1 MTHPVDELKTLG
13 RLQQAYINGQWVT
26 LSSTRSHNIINPS
39 DESLIGELTLGIAD
53 DADTAIQAAAAAFSA
68 WSQTSVDERLAILD
82 GVIALFEARA
92 EQLAHILSTEMGAPI
107 NYARTAHVPLA
118 LAHLQVARDNLASYE
133 FTKMRGTTAIARE
146 PIGVA
151 GLITPW
157 NWPLYQITAKVGP
170 AIASGCTVVLKPSE
184 LSPLSALAFADI
196 LHDAG
201 VPAGVFNLLN
211 GDGPEVGSVLS
222 SHPLVDM
229 VSITGST
236 RAGILVAQAAA
247 PTVKRVAQ
255 ELGGKSPNIIL
266 PDADLQAA
274 IGPGVLAC
282 MRNNGQSCSA
292 PTRMLVPREQLA
304 EAEQLAIE
312 AVNTIV
318 IGRSDNETATHGPLA
333 NRAQFERVQLMIE
346 KGLSEDAKCITG
358 GVGRP
363 DGFEAGF
370 FVRPTIFSD
379 VTNDMAIAREEIFG
393 PVLCMIPYD
402 TVDEA
407 IAMANDTV
415 YGLAAHVQSKN
426 LNEARRVARLLRSG
440 QVHINYPAWDAH
452 APFGGYKQSGSGR
465 EFGLEG
471 FEEYLETKAIVGFDE
486 A

>member
-26 LSSTRSHNIINPS
+26 LSSTRSHNIVDPS
-39 DESLIGELTLGIAD
+39 DESLIGELTLGSAD
-53 DADTAIQAAAAAFSA
+53 DADTAIQAAAAAFPD

-92 EQLAHILSTEMGAPI
+92 EQLAQILSTEMGAPI

-133 FTKMRGTTAIARE
+133 FTQMRGTTAIARE

-170 AIASGCTVVLKPSE
+170 AIATGCTVVLKPSE
-184 LSPLSALAFADI
+184 RSPLSALAFADI

-282 MRNNGQSCSA
+282 MRQWS
-292 PTRMLVPREQLA
+292 V
-304 EAEQLAIE
+304 
-312 AVNTIV
+312 V
-318 IGRSDNETATHGPLA
+318 
-333 NRAQFERVQLMIE
+333 
-346 KGLSEDAKCITG
+346 
-358 GVGRP
+358 
-363 DGFEAGF
+363 
-370 FVRPTIFSD
+370 
-379 VTNDMAIAREEIFG
+379 
-393 PVLCMIPYD
+393 
-402 TVDEA
+402 
-407 IAMANDTV
+407 
-415 YGLAAHVQSKN
+415 
-426 LNEARRVARLLRSG
+426 
-440 QVHINYPAWDAH
+440 
-452 APFGGYKQSGSGR
+452 
-465 EFGLEG
+465 
-471 FEEYLETKAIVGFDE
+471 
-486 A
+486 